1 MALTDITGAQTSANT
16 TDGGLVKGG
25 SLPRIVKVDSSTGCT
40 LTRAQVKGLTPN
52 DFAALANKE
61 TDLARVIANAAEAK
75 ALGVE
80 ERGLTT
86 LLTSSVTNIK
96 PLINKVNVAE
106 QSLILPYI
114 QRRQKS
120 VINAN
125 YFIVT
130 GGGYASSETL
140 STYKAM
146 SAPSSTGQGE
156 HGQAASS
163 LRNGDWRVD
172 VSLGNS
178 DWKSPITNIERYFL
192 PGSYVVI
199 SGWRTDAEGTTTGGS
214 DAFDSQFEV
223 IGAKQKSGTTD
234 EAQLLLRPVGRDVD
248 HDGST
253 FSGSTHNLSHY
264 QPEFGVLQTVA
275 NNVNDY
281 EAWCY
286 NQPTDLS
293 MRLIVNW
300 LQTTRESR
308 IVNQEY
314 KETLAKIMGGKVNPF
329 LNSMVY
335 NPLAEQNRIAAQV
348 SQDQWTRAT
357 WYNQPIS
364 SEQTP
369 EGYMNLPAVTDPEDS
384 SCTLEYKAQALGI
397 KTLLYEG
404 NRIKDN
410 LGNPL
415 NLDSV
420 FGDLYY
426 LKRNREQDGDRVS
439 VIDCMTDRI
448 TANLIFEAMNNY
460 YKTKYSWD
468 VTRNVDINQKITHDG
483 IVLFN
488 YNLYDIPE
496 VGVQLAVFHDPFFD
510 DLVNVTSGYNGTG
523 YDSDRP
529 ESRSRALWFLDWSDI
544 KIGVAGTNSVT
555 RKSPNPDIDRLY
567 RCRMDSVER
576 EYSLRSTKWTT
587 MVDRP
592 HRHLIIEN
600 FAEDIR
606 VTAKGPNQYSAMTG
620 TTDSTTT
627 GIYSSSGSL
636 TYTAPV
642 LDSFS
647 ADSTDADE
655 GGTAQGGGSQDTT
668 A

>member
-1 MALTDITGAQTSANT
+1 MALSSTPVSENT

-52 DFAALANKE
+52 EFAALANKE

-86 LLTSSVTNIK
+86 LLTSSITNIK

-106 QSLILPYI
+106 QSIILPYI

-125 YFIVT
+125 YFVVT
-130 GGGYASSETL
+130 AGVLASAGPEDL
-140 STYKAM
+140 STYKAL
-146 SAPSSTGQGE
+146 SAPSTTGQGE
-156 HGQAASS
+156 HGNAAGA
-163 LRNGDWRVD
+163 LATGDWRVT
-172 VSLGNS
+172 VTMGNS
-178 DWKSPITNIERYFL
+178 DWKSDLTNIERYFL
-192 PGSYVVI
+192 PGSYVVV
-199 SGWRTDAEGTTTGGS
+199 SGWRTGGDAY
-214 DAFDSQFEV
+214 DSQFEV
-223 IGAKQKSGTTD
+223 IGAKQGSSNT
-234 EAQLLLRPVGRDVD
+234 EAYVILRPQGRDVPAAGIGSAVYD
-248 HDGST
+248 HYRPTG
-253 FSGSTHNLSHY
+253 
-264 QPEFGVLQTVA
+264 GVLQTVA

-314 KETLAKIMGGKVNPF
+314 KETLAKIMDGKVNPF

-357 WYNQPIS
+357 WYNQAINA
-364 SEQTP
+364 EQQP
-369 EGYMNLPAVTDPEDS
+369 EKYMNLPAVTDPEDS
-384 SCTLEYKAQALGI
+384 SCHLEYKSNALGI

-404 NRIKDN
+404 NRVKDN

-415 NLDSV
+415 NLDSL

-448 TANLIFEAMNNY
+448 TSNLIFEAMNNY

-468 VTRNVDINQKITHDG
+468 VTRQAQIGQKITHDG
-483 IVLFN
+483 IILFN
-488 YNLYDIPE
+488 YNIYDIPE
-496 VGVQLAVFHDPFFD
+496 VNVQLAVFHDPFFD
-510 DLVNVTSGYNGTG
+510 DILNVTSGLSGG
-523 YDSDRP
+523 VYDNVGAT
-529 ESRSRALWFLDWSDI
+529 SRNRALWLLDWSDI
-544 KIGVAGTNSVT
+544 KIGIAGTNSVT
-555 RKSPNPDIDRLY
+555 RKSPNVEVDRLY

-606 VTAKGPNQYSAMTG
+606 VTAKGPNQYDGMTG
-620 TTDSTTT
+620 TTASTTA
-627 GIYSSSGSL
+627 GVYSSAGSL

-642 LDSFS
+642 LDGF
-647 ADSTDADE
+647 DTDTTDADK
-655 GGTAQGGGSQDTT
+655 GGTGQGTGSQDTDSSS
-668 A
+668 

>member
-16 TDGGLVKGG
+16 TDGGLVKSG

-86 LLTSSVTNIK
+86 LLTSSIRNIK

-114 QRRQKS
+114 QRRQRS
-120 VINAN
+120 LINAN
-125 YFIVT
+125 YFVVT
-130 GGGYASSETL
+130 AGAAGNTANLADYPIKMSEGG
-140 STYKAM
+140 
-146 SAPSSTGQGE
+146 STGQGE
-156 HGQAASS
+156 HGNAAAANG
-163 LRNGDWRVD
+163 NGDWV
-172 VSLGNS
+172 VTVTLGNS

-192 PGSYVVI
+192 PGSNVVV
-199 SGWRTDAEGTTTGGS
+199 SGWEGTDAY
-214 DAFDSQFEV
+214 DSTFEV
-223 IGAKQKSGTTD
+223 IAAKQGSNNE
-234 EAQLLLRPVGRDVD
+234 EANVILRPKGRDVPVAGLAAG
-248 HDGST
+248 HG
-253 FSGSTHNLSHY
+253 LSHY
-264 QPEFGVLQTVA
+264 KPTGGVLQTIA

-314 KETLAKIMGGKVNPF
+314 KETLAKIMDGKVNPF

-357 WYNQPIS
+357 WYNQAIA

-369 EGYMNLPAVTDPEDS
+369 ENYMSLPSVTDPEDS
-384 SCTLEYKAQALGI
+384 SCTLEYKSNALGI

-404 NRIKDN
+404 NRVKDN
-410 LGNPL
+410 LGNAL
-415 NLDSV
+415 SLDSL

-426 LKRNREQDGDRVS
+426 LKRNREQDGDRVD

-448 TANLIFEAMNNY
+448 TSNLIFEAMNNY
-460 YKTKYSWD
+460 YKTKYNWEVS
-468 VTRNVDINQKITHDG
+468 RNAQIGQKITHDG
-483 IVLFN
+483 IILFN
-488 YNLYDIPE
+488 YNIYDIPE
-496 VGVQLAVFHDPFFD
+496 VNVQLAVFHDPFFD
-510 DLVNVTSGYNGTG
+510 DILNVTSGLTG
-523 YDSDRP
+523 GAYDVATAQARN
-529 ESRSRALWFLDWSDI
+529 RSLWLLDWSDI
-544 KIGVAGTNSVT
+544 KIGIAGTNSVT
-555 RKSPNPDIDRLY
+555 RKSPNPDVDRLY

-600 FAEDIR
+600 FGESVT
-606 VTAKGPNQYSAMTG
+606 VTAAPPSEGSNGLYT
-620 TTDSTTT
+620 
-627 GIYSSSGSL
+627 SSGSL

-642 LDSFS
+642 LEGFE
-647 ADSTDADE
+647 ADTTDADK
-655 GGTAQGGGSQDTT
+655 GGTSQGGGSQDDT

>member
-1 MALTDITGAQTSANT
+1 MALTDITGAQTGANT

-25 SLPRIVKVDSSTGCT
+25 SLPRIVRVDSSTGCT

-86 LLTSSVTNIK
+86 LLTSSITNIK

-106 QSLILPYI
+106 QSIILPYI

-125 YFIVT
+125 YFVVT
-130 GGGYASSETL
+130 GGGLASGETASE
-140 STYKAM
+140 YKLM
-146 SAPSSTGQGE
+146 TDGSTGQGE
-156 HGQAASS
+156 HGGSTGV
-163 LRNGDWRVD
+163 LRGGDWRVD

-192 PGSYVVI
+192 LGSYVII
-199 SGWRTDAEGTTTGGS
+199 SGWRTDAEGSTTGGS
-214 DAFDSQFEV
+214 DAYDSQFEV
-223 IGAKQKSGTTD
+223 VGVKQKSGTPD
-234 EAQLLLRPVGRDVD
+234 EAQLLLRPVGRDIAAAGSLVD
-248 HDGST
+248 AHA
-253 FSGSTHNLSHY
+253 LSHY
-264 QPEFGVLQTVA
+264 RPEAGVLQTVA

-286 NQPTDLS
+286 NQPSDMS

-314 KETLAKIMGGKVNPF
+314 KETLAKIMDGKVNPF

-335 NPLAEQNRIAAQV
+335 NPLAEQNRIAAQI

-357 WYNQPIS
+357 WYNQPIG

-369 EGYMNLPAVTDPEDS
+369 EGYMNLPAVTDPEDGT
-384 SCTLEYKAQALGI
+384 CTLEYKAQALGL

-468 VTRNVDINQKITHDG
+468 VTRNVEINQKITHDG

-510 DLVNVTSGYNGTG
+510 DLINVTSGLSGG
-523 YDSDRP
+523 QYDGAAS
-529 ESRSRALWFLDWSDI
+529 ENRSRTLWFLDWSDI

-555 RKSPNPDIDRLY
+555 RKSPNPDVDRLY

-606 VTAKGPNQYSAMTG
+606 VTAKGPDKIG
-620 TTDSTTT
+620 TSDV
-627 GIYSSSGSL
+627 YSSAGSL
-636 TYTAPV
+636 TYTAPT

-647 ADSTDADE
+647 ADSTDSDE
-655 GGTAQGGGSQDTT
+655 GGTAQGGGSQDDT

>member
-16 TDGGLVKGG
+16 TDGGLVKSG

-86 LLTSSVTNIK
+86 LLTSSIRNIK

-114 QRRQKS
+114 QRRQRS
-120 VINAN
+120 LINAN
-125 YFIVT
+125 YFVVT
-130 GGGYASSETL
+130 AGAAGNAVTLADYPIKMSEGG
-140 STYKAM
+140 
-146 SAPSSTGQGE
+146 STGQGE
-156 HGQAASS
+156 HGNAAAANG
-163 LRNGDWRVD
+163 NGDWEVT
-172 VSLGNS
+172 VTLGNS

-192 PGSYVVI
+192 PGSNVVV
-199 SGWRTDAEGTTTGGS
+199 SGWEGTDAY
-214 DAFDSQFEV
+214 DSTFEV
-223 IGAKQKSGTTD
+223 IAAKQGSNNE
-234 EAQLLLRPVGRDVD
+234 EANVILRPKGRDVPVA
-248 HDGST
+248 GLAA
-253 FSGSTHNLSHY
+253 GHNLSHY
-264 QPEFGVLQTVA
+264 KPTGGVLQTIA

-314 KETLAKIMGGKVNPF
+314 KETLAKIMDGKVNPF

-357 WYNQPIS
+357 WYNQAIA

-369 EGYMNLPAVTDPEDS
+369 ENYMSLPSVTDPEDS
-384 SCTLEYKAQALGI
+384 SCTLEYKSNALGI

-404 NRIKDN
+404 NRVKDN
-410 LGNPL
+410 LGNAL
-415 NLDSV
+415 SLDSL

-426 LKRNREQDGDRVS
+426 LKRNREQDGDRVD

-448 TANLIFEAMNNY
+448 TSNLIFEAMNNY
-460 YKTKYSWD
+460 YKTKYNWEVS
-468 VTRNVDINQKITHDG
+468 RNAQIGQKITHDG
-483 IVLFN
+483 IILFN
-488 YNLYDIPE
+488 YNIYDIPE
-496 VGVQLAVFHDPFFD
+496 VNVQLAVFHDPFFD
-510 DLVNVTSGYNGTG
+510 DILNVTSGLTG
-523 YDSDRP
+523 GAYDVATAQARN
-529 ESRSRALWFLDWSDI
+529 RSLWLLDWSDI
-544 KIGVAGTNSVT
+544 KIGIAGTNSVT
-555 RKSPNPDIDRLY
+555 RKSPNPDVDRLY

-600 FAEDIR
+600 FGESVT
-606 VTAKGPNQYSAMTG
+606 VTAAPPSQGSGADADLYT
-620 TTDSTTT
+620 
-627 GIYSSSGSL
+627 SSGSL

-642 LDSFS
+642 LEGFE
-647 ADSTDADE
+647 ADTTDADK
-655 GGTAQGGGSQDTT
+655 GGTSQGGGSQDDS

>member
-1 MALTDITGAQTSANT
+1 MALSSTPVSENT

-52 DFAALANKE
+52 EFAALANKE

-86 LLTSSVTNIK
+86 LLTSSITNIK

-106 QSLILPYI
+106 QSIILPYI

-125 YFIVT
+125 YFVVT
-130 GGGYASSETL
+130 AGAAASSTTGFKL
-140 STYKAM
+140 MT
-146 SAPSSTGQGE
+146 APSNTGQGE
-156 HGQAASS
+156 HGS
-163 LRNGDWRVD
+163 LNDGTLATGDWQVT
-172 VSLGNS
+172 VTMGNS
-178 DWKSPITNIERYFL
+178 DWKTDLTNIERYFL
-192 PGSYVVI
+192 PGSYVVV
-199 SGWRTDAEGTTTGGS
+199 SGWGTGG
-214 DAFDSQFEV
+214 DAYDSQFEV
-223 IGAKQKSGTTD
+223 IGAKQGSSNT
-234 EAQLLLRPVGRDVD
+234 EAYVILRPQGRDVPAAGI
-248 HDGST
+248 GSA
-253 FSGSTHNLSHY
+253 NYEHY
-264 QPEFGVLQTVA
+264 RPAGGVLQTIA

-314 KETLAKIMGGKVNPF
+314 KETLAKIMDGKVNPF

-357 WYNQPIS
+357 WYNQAINA
-364 SEQTP
+364 EQQP
-369 EGYMNLPAVTDPEDS
+369 EKYMNLPAVTDPEDS
-384 SCTLEYKAQALGI
+384 SCHLEYKSNALGI

-404 NRIKDN
+404 NRVKDN
-410 LGNPL
+410 LGNAL
-415 NLDSV
+415 NLDSL

-448 TANLIFEAMNNY
+448 TSNLIFEAMNNY

-468 VTRNVDINQKITHDG
+468 VTRQAQIGQKITHDG
-483 IVLFN
+483 IILFN
-488 YNLYDIPE
+488 YNIYDIPE
-496 VGVQLAVFHDPFFD
+496 VNVQLAVFHDPFFD
-510 DLVNVTSGYNGTG
+510 DILNVTSGLTG
-523 YDSDRP
+523 GVYDNAGAT
-529 ESRSRALWFLDWSDI
+529 SRNRALWLLDWSDI
-544 KIGVAGTNSVT
+544 KIGIAGPNSVT
-555 RKSPNPDIDRLY
+555 RKSPNVEVDRLY

-600 FAEDIR
+600 FAESVT
-606 VTAKGPNQYSAMTG
+606 VTAAPPSQGSGADADLYT
-620 TTDSTTT
+620 
-627 GIYSSSGSL
+627 SSGSL
-636 TYTAPV
+636 TYTAPT
-642 LDSFS
+642 LDGFE
-647 ADSTDADE
+647 ADTTDADK
-655 GGTAQGGGSQDTT
+655 GGTTHGGGSQDDT

>member
-16 TDGGLVKGG
+16 TDGGLVKSG

-86 LLTSSVTNIK
+86 LLTSSIRNIK

-114 QRRQKS
+114 QRRQRS
-120 VINAN
+120 LINAN
-125 YFIVT
+125 YFVVT
-130 GGGYASSETL
+130 AGAAANSANLADYPI
-140 STYKAM
+140 KM
-146 SAPSSTGQGE
+146 SGPTHTSPGQGE
-156 HGQAASS
+156 HGNAAAANG
-163 LRNGDWRVD
+163 NGDWEVT
-172 VSLGNS
+172 VTLGNS

-192 PGSYVVI
+192 PGSNVVV
-199 SGWRTDAEGTTTGGS
+199 SGWRTGGDAY
-214 DAFDSQFEV
+214 DSTFEV
-223 IGAKQKSGTTD
+223 IAAKQASGTTD
-234 EAQLLLRPVGRDVD
+234 QANVILRPKGRDVPVA
-248 HDGST
+248 GLST
-253 FSGSTHNLSHY
+253 SHGLDHY
-264 QPEFGVLQTVA
+264 QPTGGVLQTIA

-314 KETLAKIMGGKVNPF
+314 KETLAKIMDGKVNPF

-357 WYNQPIS
+357 WYNQAIA

-369 EGYMNLPAVTDPEDS
+369 ENYMSLPAVTDPEDS
-384 SCTLEYKAQALGI
+384 SCTLEYKSNALGI

-404 NRIKDN
+404 NRVKDN
-410 LGNPL
+410 LGQAL
-415 NLDSV
+415 SLDSL

-426 LKRNREQDGDRVS
+426 LKRNREQDGDRVD

-448 TANLIFEAMNNY
+448 TSNLIFEAMNNY
-460 YKTKYSWD
+460 YKTKYNWEVS
-468 VTRNVDINQKITHDG
+468 RNAQIGQKITHDG
-483 IVLFN
+483 IILFN
-488 YNLYDIPE
+488 YNIYDIPE
-496 VGVQLAVFHDPFFD
+496 VNVQLAVFHDPFFD
-510 DLVNVTSGYNGTG
+510 DILNVTSGMNQTDHGDAYATSTAAQTRN
-523 YDSDRP
+523 
-529 ESRSRALWFLDWSDI
+529 RSLWLLDWSDI
-544 KIGVAGTNSVT
+544 KIGIAGTNSVT
-555 RKSPNPDIDRLY
+555 RKSPNPDVDRLY

-600 FAEDIR
+600 FGESVT
-606 VTAKGPNQYSAMTG
+606 VTAAPPSG
-620 TTDSTTT
+620 DSNNLYT
-627 GIYSSSGSL
+627 SSGSL

-642 LDSFS
+642 LEGFE
-647 ADSTDADE
+647 ADTADADA
-655 GGTAQGGGSQDTT
+655 GGTAQGGGSQDT
-668 A
+668 

>member
-106 QSLILPYI
+106 QSIILPYI

-125 YFIVT
+125 YFLVT
-130 GGGYASSETL
+130 GGGLASAETISE
-140 STYKAM
+140 YKVM
-146 SAPSSTGQGE
+146 SAPSTTGQGE
-156 HGQAASS
+156 HGQSAGA
-163 LRNGDWRVD
+163 LRGGDWRVD

-199 SGWRTDAEGTTTGGS
+199 SGWRTDAEGSTTGGS
-214 DAFDSQFEV
+214 DAYDSQFEV
-223 IGAKQKSGTTD
+223 IGAKQKTGTTD
-234 EAQLLLRPVGRDVD
+234 EAQLLLRPVGRDLD

-253 FSGSTHNLSHY
+253 ITDSHNLDHY
-264 QPEFGVLQTVA
+264 KPTVGVLQTVA

-314 KETLAKIMGGKVNPF
+314 KETLAKIMDGKVNPF

-357 WYNQPIS
+357 WYNQPLS

-369 EGYMNLPAVTDPEDS
+369 EGYMNLPPVTDPEDS
-384 SCTLEYKAQALGI
+384 SCTLEYKAQALGL

-510 DLVNVTSGYNGTG
+510 DLINVTSGYNGSG
-523 YDSDRP
+523 YDDASP
-529 ESRSRALWFLDWSDI
+529 ENRSRTLWFLDWSDI
-544 KIGVAGTNSVT
+544 KIGIAGTNSVT

-642 LDSFS
+642 LDGFS